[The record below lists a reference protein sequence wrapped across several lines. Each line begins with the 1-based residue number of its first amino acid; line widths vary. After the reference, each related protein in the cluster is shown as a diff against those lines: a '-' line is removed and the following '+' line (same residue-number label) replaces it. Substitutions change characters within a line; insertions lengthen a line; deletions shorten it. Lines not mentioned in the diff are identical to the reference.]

1 MKRSDININIP
12 KLERVSSSPK
22 LSPKLERA
30 FSSPKLSP
38 RMERVL
44 SSPKLEGKLKRSPPK
59 LNLDLK
65 KTYNDNDSSDL
76 KPLKLKNKFKPM
88 IDLNKFNT
96 ERRSSENL
104 EMGKVYQLFEK
115 LKSLAP
121 EGNVNDNYT
130 KINKKLASGAYGVV
144 GFYYKVNFTNEND
157 KMYIVKAISYKKGL
171 DVLYDNNSIK
181 IEVYNKL
188 INEIMSLKMVQEN
201 NCKNTNLVDLCFVE
215 AFSDYENIYIVTQ
228 FKNDTTS
235 LENYITKNTF
245 TLEQITTILLVLLNK
260 LKIIHSLNIV
270 HNDIKP
276 ANILV
281 QYSDNG
287 ILDLSYIDYG
297 ETCLCNESDMCPTS
311 GTIDFHP
318 EQVLLITRQK
328 CNLTYYNDIYSLGI
342 TIQKLLEK
350 SNIQNNNFIN
360 FIKENMLNL
369 DMYDNEYTIDFLNKL
384 ISNSINILTKMLL
397 DGKVYKQ

>member
-1 MKRSDININIP
+1 M
-12 KLERVSSSPK
+12 E
-22 LSPKLERA
+22 LERA

-38 RMERVL
+38 KLERKESFPRISLGSPKLERAL
-44 SSPKLEGKLKRSPPK
+44 SSPKLEGKLEKLEGKLKRAPMK
-59 LNLDLK
+59 LKLDLK
-65 KTYNDNDSSDL
+65 SRDDDDETETET
-76 KPLKLKNKFKPM
+76 KPIKLKNKFKPT
-88 IDLNKFNT
+88 IDLSRFNT

-104 EMGKVYQLFEK
+104 EKGKVYQLFKK

-121 EGNVNDNYT
+121 EGNVNDNYI
-130 KINKKLASGAYGVV
+130 KVNKKLASGAYGVV
-144 GFYYKVNFTNEND
+144 GFYYKKDNSTD
-157 KMYIVKAISYKKGL
+157 KMYIVKAISYKKGV
-171 DVLYDNNSIK
+171 DGLYDNNSVK

-201 NCKNTNLVDLCFVE
+201 NCKNTNLVDLCFIE
-215 AFSDYENIYIVTQ
+215 AFSDDENIYIVTQ
-228 FKNDTTS
+228 FKSDTTS
-235 LENYITKNTF
+235 LENYIEKNTF
-245 TLEQITTILLVLLNK
+245 TLEQIYDILLVLLNK

-281 QYSDNG
+281 QYSDNDSDNDSDNA

-297 ETCLCNESDMCPTS
+297 ETCLCSESDMCPTS
-311 GTIDFHP
+311 GTIDYHP
-318 EQVLLITRQK
+318 EQVLLVTQQL

-342 TIQKLLEK
+342 TMTKLLKK
-350 SNIQNNNFIN
+350 SNIQDNNFIN

-384 ISNSINILTKMLL
+384 IKTLTKM
-397 DGKVYKQ
+397 VR